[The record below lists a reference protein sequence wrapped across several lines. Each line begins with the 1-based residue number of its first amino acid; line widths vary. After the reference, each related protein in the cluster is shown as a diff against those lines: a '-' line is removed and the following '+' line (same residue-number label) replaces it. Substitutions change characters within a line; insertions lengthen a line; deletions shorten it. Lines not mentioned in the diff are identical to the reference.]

1 MRQLGE
7 IVLPLILPTLIYFGY
22 VLYARARGAQETPDM
37 PWVWLGAAGG
47 LLLGVTFLA
56 LALLGGASPSEVY
69 QPAKVVNGTV
79 QPGEFKP
86 GGSGPSGNV
95 PSANGSGN

>member
-1 MRQLGE
+1 VRALGE

-22 VLYARARGAQETPDM
+22 VLYARARGAEQAPDM
-37 PWVWLGAAGG
+37 PWAWLGVAGG
-47 LLLGVTFLA
+47 LLLGVTSLA

-69 QPAKVVNGTV
+69 QPPKVVNGIV

-86 GGSGPSGNV
+86 AG
-95 PSANGSGN
+95 NGSTGNGTGN

>member
-1 MRQLGE
+1 MRQFGE

-22 VLYARARGAQETPDM
+22 VLYARAWGAKETPDM
-37 PWVWLGAAGG
+37 PWIWLGVAGG

-69 QPAKVVNGTV
+69 QPPKIVNGTV

-86 GGSGPSGNV
+86 AGKDPTGNGT
-95 PSANGSGN
+95 SN